1 VGIVWT
7 IADHRGG
14 RLNPQTVELIAA
26 AQELAERQGH
36 RVWAVLAGTDLAPLA
51 EALRT
56 YRIEKVVLLN
66 HPELAYLSAF
76 PLLQALRF
84 LAERTEPP
92 AWILYPH
99 TYRYYDIGARLG
111 VAFRAETVSDVQRV
125 VWEGSEPILIKP
137 TFTSKFIARIRLT
150 GPGPHVVGLQP
161 GAVSADSV
169 RVGGS
174 PEVLHLT
181 PEIRQAGRRRLL
193 RTVEATRGKVD
204 LAHAP
209 IIVAV
214 GRGIG
219 SKENLALVQELADA
233 LGAALGASRP
243 VVDAG
248 WLPFEH
254 QIGSSGQ
261 TVAPKLYI
269 AVGISGA
276 MQHVVG
282 IRGSKVIVAI
292 NKDPEA
298 PIFKI
303 AHYGIVED
311 LFKVVPALTRKV
323 REWREKG
330 LLGA

>member
-1 VGIVWT
+1 MGIVWT
-7 IADHRGG
+7 IADYRGA
-14 RLNPQTVELIAA
+14 RLNPQTVELVAA

-36 RVWAVLAGTDLAPLA
+36 RVWAVLAGADPAPLA

-56 YRIEKVVLLN
+56 YPIEKVVLLR
-66 HPELAYLSAF
+66 HPQLAYLSAF
-76 PLLQALRF
+76 PFLQALRF
-84 LAERTEPP
+84 LADRTEPP
-92 AWILYPH
+92 AWVLYPH

-111 VAFRAETVSDVQRV
+111 VAFRSETVSDVQRI
-125 VWEGSEPILIKP
+125 VWEGAEPILIKP
-137 TFTSKFIARIRLT
+137 TFTNKFIARIRLT

-161 GAVSADSV
+161 GAVSADAV
-169 RVGGS
+169 RTGGS
-174 PEVLHLT
+174 PEVLELT
-181 PEIRQAGRRRLL
+181 PEIQQAGRRHLVRSI
-193 RTVEATRGKVD
+193 EAARGKVD
-204 LAHAP
+204 LANAP
-209 IIVAV
+209 IIIAV

-269 AVGISGA
+269 GVGISGA

-282 IRGSKVIVAI
+282 IKGSKVIVAI

-303 AHYGIVED
+303 AHYGIAED
-311 LFKVVPALTRKV
+311 LFKVVPALTKKV
-323 REWREKG
+323 REWKEKG
-330 LLGA
+330 LL